1 MTPDKWEEIKENI
14 KRQFTVEDEGHEDL
28 LVQTGE
34 GTVRAGEAEFLVFE
48 SPLGKLK
55 LQFGKKPKVED
66 KKYFYSHRAGD
77 AARVEYKFS
86 EDETV
91 NTFKVYKWNDLDDD
105 WKEIDASK
113 FNL

>member
-1 MTPDKWEEIKENI
+1 MSPDKWQEVKENI
-14 KRQFTVEDEGHEDL
+14 GKQFKIEEEGVEDL

-34 GTVRAGEAEFLVFE
+34 GMVRTGEAEFLVFE
-48 SPLGKLK
+48 SPLGRLK

-66 KKYFYSHRAGD
+66 KKYFYSHRAGI

-86 EDETV
+86 EEETV

-105 WKEIDASK
+105 WKEIDPGQ